1 MLSALR
7 ARKIDAFADAEAL
20 VKYIMAENPDLA
32 ILEERLGN
40 TMKVGAVFPKT
51 DEGEAL
57 RDAYSDYILDIR
69 QSGIYDGILDAWFGD
84 DDSKRVVPDLK
95 SLPKTNGTLRVAAD
109 TASVPFA
116 FVKDGKPA
124 GVDIDIA
131 ARFCK
136 EKGYGLEIV
145 QTDFSAIIASVVTG
159 KVDFACG
166 GIAYTPERAESVLYS
181 EPTFEGS
188 SVMAVLKT
196 EETASTGE
204 VGPSFWDGIVSSFHK
219 TFIRENRWQLFV
231 KGVINT
237 LVITL
242 LSILCGTLLGFVVFM
257 LCRNGNPAAN
267 LVTRFCLWLIQSM
280 PMVVLLMVLY
290 YIIFGSVA
298 VNGIFVAVVG
308 FTLTFGASVFS
319 LLKMGVG
326 TVDNGQYEAA
336 YALGYSNRRTFFRI
350 ILPQA
355 LPHVLPPT
363 GARSW
368 A

>member
-1 MLSALR
+1 MAKTALIHMKRIVLLSLVFAILSLPAAVAFEDAEAAAGKGDTAQASPSWASVDQPNGKAIGSFYDLEDKRIGVSTGSVQALLAEERFPDAKLFFFSTTVDMLNALR

-20 VKYIMAENPDLA
+20 VKYIMADNPDLA

-40 TMKVGAVFPKT
+40 TMKVAAVFPKT
-51 DEGEAL
+51 DEGEVL
-57 RDAYSDYILDIR
+57 RDTYSAYILDIR
-69 QSGIYDGILDAWFGD
+69 QSGLYDEILDTWFGD

-116 FVKDGKPA
+116 FIKDGKPA

-145 QTDFSAIIASVVTG
+145 QTDFSAIIASVVSG

-196 EETASTGE
+196 EETAPTGE
-204 VGPSFWDGIVSSFHK
+204 GGSSFLDGVKSSFQK

-231 KGVINT
+231 KGVVTT

-242 LSILCGTLLGFVVFM
+242 LSISIPGAESPGTF
-257 LCRNGNPAAN
+257 
-267 LVTRFCLWLIQSM
+267 
-280 PMVVLLMVLY
+280 
-290 YIIFGSVA
+290 
-298 VNGIFVAVVG
+298 
-308 FTLTFGASVFS
+308 
-319 LLKMGVG
+319 
-326 TVDNGQYEAA
+326 
-336 YALGYSNRRTFFRI
+336 
-350 ILPQA
+350 
-355 LPHVLPPT
+355 
-363 GARSW
+363 
-368 A
+368 